1 MDDGV
6 FEKLLQVVGEAVH
19 VVVSD
24 LEKLGPKEIGPV
36 PVGW

>member
-19 VVVSD
+19 VVVSY
-24 LEKLGPKEIGPV
+24 LEQLCSAKIGPV